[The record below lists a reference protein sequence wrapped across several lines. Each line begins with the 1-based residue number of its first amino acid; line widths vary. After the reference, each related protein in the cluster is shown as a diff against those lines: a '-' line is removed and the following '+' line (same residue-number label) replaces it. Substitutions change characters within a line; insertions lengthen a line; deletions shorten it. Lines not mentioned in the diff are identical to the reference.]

1 MVFSLALMKKQTAV
15 VLIVIAVLLIA
26 AGVYARGHG
35 GVLRTWISLHQSNAG
50 H

>member
-1 MVFSLALMKKQTAV
+1 MKRQTAL
-15 VLIVIAVLLIA
+15 VLVVIAVLLIA

-35 GVLRTWISLHQSNAG
+35 GVLRKLISAHQSNAG

>member
-1 MVFSLALMKKQTAV
+1 MRSLALMKKQTAL
-15 VLIVIAVLLIA
+15 VLIVIAILLIA

-35 GVLRTWISLHQSNAG
+35 GGVLRKWISLHQSNAG